1 MFWNMFSYVG
11 DILLTL
17 VSLIILNAVLCQ
29 TTHFDCCHSIEWHCN
44 HFHRYEHPVGA
55 LLEAL

>member
-1 MFWNMFSYVG
+1 MFSYVG
-11 DILLTL
+11 DILLAL

-29 TTHFDCCHSIEWHCN
+29 TTHFDCCHSIEWHCD

-55 LLEAL
+55 LLEALR